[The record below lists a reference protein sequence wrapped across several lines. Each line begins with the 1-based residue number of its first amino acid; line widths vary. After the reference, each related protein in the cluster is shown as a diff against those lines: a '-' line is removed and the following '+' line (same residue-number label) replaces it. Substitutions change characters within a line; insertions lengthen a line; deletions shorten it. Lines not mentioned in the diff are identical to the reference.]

1 MNFNGNRPQLGD
13 LTRLRVVRFPG
24 ALRVCSGENRLDIER
39 IVSEFYAPVYRFAL
53 ALTANEI
60 EAADLTQE
68 AFLILCKQH
77 GQIREPEKIKSW
89 LFTTLRRAFLKA
101 LRARKA
107 RPEVALKPEHQARS
121 TVHSTVSRS
130 LDASAILDAFC
141 EVDENYRAVLEL
153 FYLADL
159 SYKETA
165 AALQLPIGTVM
176 SRLSR
181 GKEQLRRILLKP
193 HRPLIVEGPGPC
205 IGEAIKSVNVS
216 KQIQESHRKEAHVS
230 TRTV

>member
-1 MNFNGNRPQLGD
+1 MNSNGNRPQLRD
-13 LTRLRVVRFPG
+13 LTRLRVARFPR
-24 ALRVCSGENRLDIER
+24 ALRVYAGENHLDIER
-39 IVSEFYAPVYRFAL
+39 IVAEFYAPVYRFAW

-68 AFLILCKQH
+68 AFLILCTQD

-193 HRPLIVEGPGPC
+193 HR
-205 IGEAIKSVNVS
+205 S
-216 KQIQESHRKEAHVS
+216 KKVFRRLDGRPVAVHDSD
-230 TRTV
+230 